1 MKNHLEYLNHL
12 NSLNGLI
19 DIDDFYTITFTQS
32 EISLQGKITSQVL
45 MKYSAL
51 FNLEIQDNGFIL
63 GKALL
68 DGVTIRMTLT

>member
-19 DIDDFYTITFTQS
+19 DIDDFYTITFTQW
-32 EISLQGKITSQVL
+32 EISLQGKITSQALV
-45 MKYSAL
+45 KYSAL
-51 FNLEIQDNGFIL
+51 FNLEIRDDAFIL

-68 DGVTIRMTLT
+68 DGVSIRITLT

>member
-1 MKNHLEYLNHL
+1 MKKHLEYLNHL

-19 DIDDFYTITFTQS
+19 DIDDFYTITFTQW

-51 FNLEIQDNGFIL
+51 FNLEIRDDGFIL

-68 DGVTIRMTLT
+68 DGVSIRMTLT

>member
-1 MKNHLEYLNHL
+1 MKKHLEYLNHL